1 MLGFFY
7 TINLHILPLDIVC
20 VSDYKVTKSTKN
32 YYPSDRGE
40 EKKWKNIFLLK
51 KQLLN
56 SQQKEEFL
64 EENVLNIV

>member
-20 VSDYKVTKSTKN
+20 VSDYKVTKTQKIPLSW
-32 YYPSDRGE
+32 SRGE
-40 EKKWKNIFLLK
+40 EKSEENIFLLK

-56 SQQKEEFL
+56 SQ
-64 EENVLNIV
+64 